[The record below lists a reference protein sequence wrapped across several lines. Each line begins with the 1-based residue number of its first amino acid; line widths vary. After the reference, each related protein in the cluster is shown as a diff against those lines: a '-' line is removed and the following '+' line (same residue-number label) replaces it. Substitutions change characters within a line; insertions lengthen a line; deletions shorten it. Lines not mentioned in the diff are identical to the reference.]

1 MQSKK
6 SNRWEVAF
14 TIFMLVLSAFVILLG
29 VMFSYVGAK
38 EILSVGDIDVN
49 ILMRS
54 PSEYMSSKREV
65 AESGLEVLLPGV
77 ALLLV
82 GAVVMT
88 VSITRTLVLT
98 REGRAIARL
107 EQRIEK
113 LEKESKPKK

>member
-14 TIFMLVLSAFVILLG
+14 TIFMLVLGAFVILLG

-38 EILSVGDIDVN
+38 GILSVGEIDVN
-49 ILMRS
+49 ILMRD
-54 PSEYMSSKREV
+54 PSEYMTSKREV

-77 ALLLV
+77 VLLLV
-82 GAVVMT
+82 GAVVVT
-88 VSITRTLVLT
+88 VSITRAIVLS

-113 LEKESKPKK
+113 LENDKARNK